1 MKLKTVVMAGA
12 AICAA
17 APALAHH
24 SFSMFQRDKYASVTG
39 TVSEYEWTNPHVW
52 IHVKAPDAQGKMV
65 EWGFEMQSI
74 AQDSRAGWRADTV
87 KPGDK
92 ITIEYHPLKDGS
104 RGGQLTS
111 AVLANGTRLG
121 PPPPDGFL
129 SVKPGDGGI

>member
-1 MKLKTVVMAGA
+1 MKPTSLILAGA
-12 AICAA
+12 ALAIAT
-17 APALAHH
+17 PAIAHH
-24 SFSMFQRDKYASVTG
+24 SSAMFDASKNVTLTG
-39 TVSEYEWTNPHVW
+39 VVKEFEWTNPHVW
-52 IHVKAPDAQGKMV
+52 IHVVVPDDKGVAR

-74 AQDSRAGWRADTV
+74 AQDSRAGWRPDSV

-92 ITIEYHPLKDGS
+92 VTIEFHPLKDGS